1 MVGGLASLNIV
12 RPLESNRHHHNAVNT
27 IAVLGS
33 FFGIRIS
40 TFLSLFSPAAAA
52 TAALPLGTPLLGLNL
67 VLHNVITVIVQRV

>member
-1 MVGGLASLNIV
+1 MVGRLASLNIV
-12 RPLESNRHHHNAVNT
+12 RPLESNHHHHNAVNT

-52 TAALPLGTPLLGLNL
+52 ALALGTPLLGLNL

>member
-1 MVGGLASLNIV
+1 MVGRLASLDIV
-12 RPLESNRHHHNAVNT
+12 GPLESDHHHHNAVNT

-52 TAALPLGTPLLGLNL
+52 LALGTPLLGLNL
-67 VLHNVITVIVQRV
+67 VLHNVITAIVQRV

>member
-52 TAALPLGTPLLGLNL
+52 ALPLGTPLLGLNL